1 VKEKVFTRDIHL
13 VHVDTKDQVANI
25 FTKALGINKLW
36 KFRNVLGV
44 VDVTLNLNNN
54 VEKSNLTT

>member
-1 VKEKVFTRDIHL
+1 MKEKVFTRDIHL

-25 FTKALGINKLW
+25 FRKALGINKLW